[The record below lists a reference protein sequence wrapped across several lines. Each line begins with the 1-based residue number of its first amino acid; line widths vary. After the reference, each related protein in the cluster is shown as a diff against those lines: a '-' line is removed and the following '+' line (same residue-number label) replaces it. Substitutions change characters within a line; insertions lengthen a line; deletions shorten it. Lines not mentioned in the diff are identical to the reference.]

1 MKHAQ
6 RITLTLIV
14 AALVAF
20 VLWYSSC
27 RTATRAASA
36 GVAAV
41 VASPA
46 GPGASGLAA
55 MAGDAFGD
63 RLADML
69 GAEKEFTAAE
79 YRKILEDAGKELE
92 RAHKTIAELQAREPI
107 RVPIEVPV
115 DRPFIPSWVWWSVAG
130 FFAFRFR
137 HGLAALFA
145 SLTTGGVKAALLTL
159 AGIVWGGPVA
169 DKAKEAVSAHEQS
182 TPRALALR
190 RLRRVPPPPAT
201 SPTSQNAKET
211 LPHDA

>member
-1 MKHAQ
+1 MKHAH
-6 RITLTLIV
+6 RITLGLVLIS
-14 AALVAF
+14 LVSFIA
-20 VLWYSSC
+20 C
-27 RTATRAASA
+27 RGLSRA
-36 GVAAV
+36 GCAAV
-41 VASPA
+41 GGVLGSTA
-46 GPGASGLAA
+46 GPLGTAAGAAA
-55 MAGDAFGD
+55 GSLAGDP
-63 RLADML
+63 LADAL
-69 GAEKEFTAAE
+69 GADQEYTAKE
-79 YRKILEDAGKELE
+79 YRKLLED
-92 RAHKTIAELQAREPI
+92 AHKTIAELQARK
-107 RVPIEVPV
+107 PIEVPV

-145 SLTTGGVKAALLTL
+145 SLTTGGLKAAMLTL

>member
-1 MKHAQ
+1 MKHAH
-6 RITLTLIV
+6 RITLGLVLI
-14 AALVAF
+14 ALVSFIA
-20 VLWYSSC
+20 C
-27 RTATRAASA
+27 RGLSRA
-36 GVAAV
+36 GGAAV
-41 VASPA
+41 GGVLGSTA
-46 GPGASGLAA
+46 GPLGTAAGAAA
-55 MAGDAFGD
+55 GSLAGDP
-63 RLADML
+63 LADAL
-69 GAEKEFTAAE
+69 GADQEYTAKE
-79 YRKILEDAGKELE
+79 YRKLLDD
-92 RAHKTIAELQAREPI
+92 AHKTIAELQARK
-107 RVPIEVPV
+107 PIEVPI

-145 SLTTGGVKAALLTL
+145 SLTTGGLKAALLTL

>member
-1 MKHAQ
+1 MKHAH
-6 RITLTLIV
+6 RITLGLVLIS
-14 AALVAF
+14 LVSFIA
-20 VLWYSSC
+20 C
-27 RTATRAASA
+27 RGLSRA
-36 GVAAV
+36 GGAAV
-41 VASPA
+41 GGVLGSTA
-46 GPGASGLAA
+46 GPLGTAAGAAA
-55 MAGDAFGD
+55 GSLAGDP
-63 RLADML
+63 LADAL
-69 GAEKEFTAAE
+69 GADQEYTAKE
-79 YRKILEDAGKELE
+79 YRKLLED
-92 RAHKTIAELQAREPI
+92 AHKTIAELQARK
-107 RVPIEVPV
+107 PIEVPI

>member
-6 RITLTLIV
+6 RITLGLVLI
-14 AALVAF
+14 ALVSFIA
-20 VLWYSSC
+20 C
-27 RTATRAASA
+27 RGLSRA
-36 GVAAV
+36 GGAAV
-41 VASPA
+41 GGVLGSTA
-46 GPGASGLAA
+46 GPLGTAAGAAA
-55 MAGDAFGD
+55 GSLAGDP
-63 RLADML
+63 LADAL
-69 GAEKEFTAAE
+69 GADQEYTAKE
-79 YRKILEDAGKELE
+79 YRKLLED
-92 RAHKTIAELQAREPI
+92 AHKTIAELQARK
-107 RVPIEVPV
+107 PIEVPV

>member
-1 MKHAQ
+1 MKHAH
-6 RITLTLIV
+6 RITLGLVLI
-14 AALVAF
+14 ALVSFIA
-20 VLWYSSC
+20 C
-27 RTATRAASA
+27 RGLSRA
-36 GVAAV
+36 GGAAV
-41 VASPA
+41 GGVLGSTA
-46 GPGASGLAA
+46 GPLGTAAGAAA
-55 MAGDAFGD
+55 GALAGDP
-63 RLADML
+63 LADAL
-69 GAEKEFTAAE
+69 GADQEYTAKE
-79 YRKILEDAGKELE
+79 YRKLLED
-92 RAHKTIAELQAREPI
+92 AHKTIAELQARK
-107 RVPIEVPV
+107 PIEVPV

-159 AGIVWGGPVA
+159 AGIVLGGPVA